1 MKDSSPPSTL
11 QKRPGGRTE
20 VVRQKVITAVIEL
33 IKSGNMHFSYN
44 ELADLSGVNKT
55 TLYRR
60 WPSQITL
67 FQEALQEHNRPVEI
81 NQKSNWAET
90 LEAGLRELAWHFS
103 KAEEIAMNLSFL
115 SSPDVEE
122 SSMILAQWQP
132 IQTNFIRLIKD
143 AQEKGEIPS
152 SLDPASLFTIIISP
166 LVLMTIAGR
175 KEIEEN
181 KLNEIIKVLSVL
193 TTRPER

>member
-1 MKDSSPPSTL
+1 MKESNPPSTL

-81 NQKSNWAET
+81 NEKSSWAET

-143 AQEKGEIPS
+143 AQEKGEVPS
-152 SLDPASLFTIIISP
+152 NLDPASLFTIIISP
-166 LVLMTIAGR
+166 LVLMTLAGR
-175 KEIEEN
+175 KPIEEN
-181 KLNEIIKVLSVL
+181 KLDAIIKVLSVL
-193 TTRPER
+193 TTRAE

>member
-1 MKDSSPPSTL
+1 MKESNPPSTL

-132 IQTNFIRLIKD
+132 IQANFIRLIKD
-143 AQEKGEIPS
+143 AQEKGEVPS
-152 SLDPASLFTIIISP
+152 NLDPASLFTIIISP
-166 LVLMTIAGR
+166 LVLMTLAGR
-175 KEIEEN
+175 KPIEEN
-181 KLNEIIKVLSVL
+181 KLDAIIKVLSVL
-193 TTRPER
+193 TTRAE

>member
-1 MKDSSPPSTL
+1 MKEPNPPSTL

-60 WPSQITL
+60 WPSQINL

-81 NQKSNWAET
+81 NEKSSWAET
-90 LEAGLRELAWHFS
+90 LETGLRELAWHFS

-132 IQTNFIRLIKD
+132 IQANFIRLIKD

-166 LVLMTIAGR
+166 LVLMTLAGR
-175 KEIEEN
+175 KPIEEN
-181 KLNEIIKVLSVL
+181 KLDEIIKVLSVL
-193 TTRPER
+193 TTRAE

>member
-1 MKDSSPPSTL
+1 MKEPNSPSTL

-81 NQKSNWAET
+81 NEKSSWAET

-143 AQEKGEIPS
+143 AQEKGEVPS
-152 SLDPASLFTIIISP
+152 NLDPASLFTIIISP
-166 LVLMTIAGR
+166 LVLMTLAGR
-175 KEIEEN
+175 KPIEEN
-181 KLNEIIKVLSVL
+181 KLDAIIKVLSVL
-193 TTRPER
+193 TTRAE

>member
-1 MKDSSPPSTL
+1 MKESNPPSTL

-81 NQKSNWAET
+81 NEKSSWAET

-143 AQEKGEIPS
+143 AQEKGEVPS
-152 SLDPASLFTIIISP
+152 NLDPASLFTIIISP
-166 LVLMTIAGR
+166 LVLMTLAGR
-175 KEIEEN
+175 KPIEEN
-181 KLNEIIKVLSVL
+181 KLDEIIKVLSVL
-193 TTRPER
+193 TTRAE

>member
-1 MKDSSPPSTL
+1 MKDSSPPSML

-20 VVRQKVITAVIEL
+20 VVRQKVIAAVIEL

-60 WPSQITL
+60 WPSQINL

-81 NQKSNWAET
+81 KDKGSWAET
-90 LEAGLRELAWHFS
+90 LEIGLRELAEHFS

-122 SSMILAQWQP
+122 SNMILAQWQP
-132 IQTNFIRLIKD
+132 IQSNLIHVIKG
-143 AQEKGEIPS
+143 AQGRGEISS

-166 LVLMTIAGR
+166 LVLMTLAGR
-175 KEIEEN
+175 KPIE
-181 KLNEIIKVLSVL
+181 KKRLDEIINVLSVL
-193 TTRPER
+193 TTKSE

>member
-1 MKDSSPPSTL
+1 MKYPSQPPVV
-11 QKRPGGRTE
+11 QKRPGGRAE
-20 VVRQKVITAVIEL
+20 IVRKKVISAVIAL
-33 IKSGNMHFSYN
+33 IKNGNMHFSYN
-44 ELADLSGVNKT
+44 EVADLSGVNKT

-60 WPSQITL
+60 WPSQIDL
-67 FQEALQEHNRPVEI
+67 LQDVLQEHNRPVEI
-81 NQKSNWAET
+81 KGKDSWAKT
-90 LEAGLRELAWHFS
+90 LDAGLRELARHFS
-103 KAEEIAMNLSFL
+103 KGEEIAMNLSFI

-122 SSMILAQWQP
+122 SNMMLAQWQP
-132 IQTNFIRLIKD
+132 IQSNFIRLIKA

-152 SLDPASLFTIIISP
+152 SLDPAALFTVIISP

>member
-1 MKDSSPPSTL
+1 MKESNPPPTL

-20 VVRQKVITAVIEL
+20 VVRQKVIAAVIEL

-44 ELADLSGVNKT
+44 ELADLSGINKT

-60 WPSQITL
+60 WPSQINL

-81 NQKSNWAET
+81 KDKGSWAET
-90 LEAGLRELAWHFS
+90 LEIGLRELAQHFS
-103 KAEEIAMNLSFL
+103 KAEEVAMNLSFL

-122 SSMILAQWQP
+122 SNMILAQWQP
-132 IQTNFIRLIKD
+132 IQSNLIHLIKG

-152 SLDPASLFTIIISP
+152 GLDPDSLFTIIISP
-166 LVLMTIAGR
+166 LVLMTLAGR
-175 KEIEEN
+175 KPIDKER
-181 KLNEIIKVLSVL
+181 LDEIIKVLSAL
-193 TTRPER
+193 TTKSE

>member
-1 MKDSSPPSTL
+1 MKEPNPPSMF

-20 VVRQKVITAVIEL
+20 VVRQKVIAAVIEL

-60 WPSQITL
+60 WPSQINL
-67 FQEALQEHNRPVEI
+67 FQETLQEHNRPVEI
-81 NQKSNWAET
+81 NGKGGWAET
-90 LEAGLRELAWHFS
+90 LETGLRELARHFS
-103 KAEEIAMNLSFL
+103 KAEEIAINISFL
-115 SSPDVEE
+115 SSPDAEE

-132 IQTNFIRLIKD
+132 IQSNFIRLIKG

-152 SLDPASLFTIIISP
+152 CLDPASLFTIIISP
-166 LVLMTIAGR
+166 LVLMTLAGR
-175 KEIEEN
+175 KPIEEK
-181 KLNEIIKVLSVL
+181 KLDEIIKVLSVL
-193 TTRPER
+193 TTRAE

>member
-143 AQEKGEIPS
+143 AQEKGEVPS
-152 SLDPASLFTIIISP
+152 NLDPASLFTIIISP
-166 LVLMTIAGR
+166 LVLMTLAGR
-175 KEIEEN
+175 KPIEEN
-181 KLNEIIKVLSVL
+181 KLDAIIKVLSVL
-193 TTRPER
+193 TTRAE

>member
-1 MKDSSPPSTL
+1 MKESNPPPTL

-20 VVRQKVITAVIEL
+20 VVRQKVIAAVIEL

-60 WPSQITL
+60 WPSQINL

-81 NQKSNWAET
+81 KDKGSWAET
-90 LEAGLRELAWHFS
+90 LEIGLRELAQHFS

-122 SSMILAQWQP
+122 SNMILAQWQP
-132 IQTNFIRLIKD
+132 IQSNLIHVIKG
-143 AQEKGEIPS
+143 AQGRGEISS

-166 LVLMTIAGR
+166 LVLMTLAGR
-175 KEIEEN
+175 KPIE
-181 KLNEIIKVLSVL
+181 KKRLDEIIKVLSVL
-193 TTRPER
+193 TTKSE

>member
-1 MKDSSPPSTL
+1 MKDSSPPSML

-20 VVRQKVITAVIEL
+20 VVRQKVIAAVIEL

-60 WPSQITL
+60 WPSQINL

-81 NQKSNWAET
+81 KEKGSWAET
-90 LEAGLRELAWHFS
+90 LEIGLRELAQHFS

-122 SSMILAQWQP
+122 SNMILAQWQP
-132 IQTNFIRLIKD
+132 IQSNLIHVIKG
-143 AQEKGEIPS
+143 AQGRGEISS

-166 LVLMTIAGR
+166 LVLMTLAGR
-175 KEIEEN
+175 KPIE
-181 KLNEIIKVLSVL
+181 KKRLDEIINVLSVL
-193 TTRPER
+193 TTKSE

>member
-1 MKDSSPPSTL
+1 MKDSSPPSML

-20 VVRQKVITAVIEL
+20 VVRQKVIAAVIEL

-60 WPSQITL
+60 WPSQINL

-81 NQKSNWAET
+81 KEKGSWAET
-90 LEAGLRELAWHFS
+90 LEIGLRELAEHFS

-122 SSMILAQWQP
+122 SNMILAQWQP
-132 IQTNFIRLIKD
+132 IQSNLIHVIKG
-143 AQEKGEIPS
+143 AQGRGEISS

-166 LVLMTIAGR
+166 LVLMTLAGR
-175 KEIEEN
+175 KPIE
-181 KLNEIIKVLSVL
+181 KKRLDEIINVLSVL
-193 TTRPER
+193 TTKSE

>member
-20 VVRQKVITAVIEL
+20 VVRQKVIAAVIEL
-33 IKSGNMHFSYN
+33 IKNGNMHFSYN

-60 WPSQITL
+60 WPSQINL
-67 FQEALQEHNRPVEI
+67 FQETLQEHNRPVEI
-81 NQKSNWAET
+81 KGKNSWPET
-90 LEAGLRELAWHFS
+90 LETGLRELAQHFS
-103 KAEEIAMNLSFL
+103 KGEEIAMNLSFL

-143 AQEKGEIPS
+143 AQEKGEVPS
-152 SLDPASLFTIIISP
+152 NLDPASLFTIIISP
-166 LVLMTIAGR
+166 LVLMTLAGR
-175 KEIEEN
+175 KPIEEN
-181 KLNEIIKVLSVL
+181 KLDAIIKVLSVL
-193 TTRPER
+193 TTRAE

>member
-1 MKDSSPPSTL
+1 MKEPNPSFML

-143 AQEKGEIPS
+143 AQEKGEVPS
-152 SLDPASLFTIIISP
+152 NLDPASLFTIIISP
-166 LVLMTIAGR
+166 LVLMTLAGR
-175 KEIEEN
+175 KPIEEN
-181 KLNEIIKVLSVL
+181 KLDAIIKVLSVL
-193 TTRPER
+193 TTRAE

>member
-1 MKDSSPPSTL
+1 MKEPNPPSTL

-122 SSMILAQWQP
+122 SNMILAQWQP
-132 IQTNFIRLIKD
+132 IQSNLIHVIKG
-143 AQEKGEIPS
+143 AQGRGEISS

-166 LVLMTIAGR
+166 LVLMTLAGR
-175 KEIEEN
+175 KPIE
-181 KLNEIIKVLSVL
+181 KKRLDEIINVLSVL
-193 TTRPER
+193 TTKSE

>member
-1 MKDSSPPSTL
+1 ML

-20 VVRQKVITAVIEL
+20 VVRQKVIAAVIEL

-60 WPSQITL
+60 WPSQINL

-81 NQKSNWAET
+81 KEKGSWAET
-90 LEAGLRELAWHFS
+90 LEIGLRELAEHFS

-122 SSMILAQWQP
+122 SNMILAQWQP
-132 IQTNFIRLIKD
+132 IQSNLIHVIKG
-143 AQEKGEIPS
+143 AQGRGEISS

-166 LVLMTIAGR
+166 LVLMTLAGR
-175 KEIEEN
+175 KPIE
-181 KLNEIIKVLSVL
+181 KKRLDEIINVLSVL
-193 TTRPER
+193 TTKSE

>member
-1 MKDSSPPSTL
+1 MKESNPPSTL

-166 LVLMTIAGR
+166 LVLMTLAGR
-175 KEIEEN
+175 KPIEEN
-181 KLNEIIKVLSVL
+181 KLDAIIKVLSVL
-193 TTRPER
+193 TTRAE

>member
-20 VVRQKVITAVIEL
+20 VVRQKVIAAVIEL

-132 IQTNFIRLIKD
+132 IQSNFIRLIKD
-143 AQEKGEIPS
+143 AQEKGEVPS

-166 LVLMTIAGR
+166 LVLMTLAGR
-175 KEIEEN
+175 KPIEEN
-181 KLNEIIKVLSVL
+181 KLDAIIKVLSVL
-193 TTRPER
+193 TTRAE

>member
-1 MKDSSPPSTL
+1 MKESNPPPTL

-20 VVRQKVITAVIEL
+20 VVRQKVIAAVIEL

-60 WPSQITL
+60 WPSQINL

-81 NQKSNWAET
+81 KEKGSWAET
-90 LEAGLRELAWHFS
+90 LEIGLRELAEHFS

-122 SSMILAQWQP
+122 SNMILAQWQP
-132 IQTNFIRLIKD
+132 IQSNLIHVIKG
-143 AQEKGEIPS
+143 AQGRGEISS

-166 LVLMTIAGR
+166 LVLMTLAGR
-175 KEIEEN
+175 KPIE
-181 KLNEIIKVLSVL
+181 KKRLDEIINVLSVL
-193 TTRPER
+193 TTKSE

>member
-1 MKDSSPPSTL
+1 MKESNPPSTL

-143 AQEKGEIPS
+143 AQEKGEVPS
-152 SLDPASLFTIIISP
+152 NLDPASLFTIIISP
-166 LVLMTIAGR
+166 LVLMTLAGR
-175 KEIEEN
+175 KPIEEN
-181 KLNEIIKVLSVL
+181 KLDAIIKVLSVL
-193 TTRPER
+193 TTRAE